1 MDDPSGSG
9 KGNAGKSDRE
19 IGVRCRGVT
28 VSFGERSQVLR
39 GLDLDI
45 ARGDIV
51 TLLGPSGCGKSTL
64 LRAIARLQPMNAGS
78 ITLGEGQNRRPA
90 SMSFVFQDP
99 TLLPWRTVRDNVNLP
114 LQLGHQTSSQTAS
127 PIRDLLLQVG
137 LPEEHHGKFPRE
149 LSGGMRM
156 RTSLARALVTDPDVL
171 LLDEPFAALDDML
184 RTRLNELLLELWQ
197 KRKRTIVF
205 VTHNIGEAL
214 FLSHRIAVMSQGT
227 ISQWVDIPWQFPRNR
242 SLRTTVEFGTL
253 YGKVAEILAE
263 SSV

>member
-1 MDDPSGSG
+1 MDDPSGRG
-9 KGNAGKSDRE
+9 NGNAGKSDKE

-39 GLDLDI
+39 GLDPDI

-78 ITLGEGQNRRPA
+78 ITLGEGQNRRLA